1 MQEAGLVSSGVDFKN
16 PNFAK
21 VAEAMGAKGI
31 RIEEPGD
38 AREALKEALAH
49 RGGPVVVGVVV
60 DAVVDPY
67 ALSRPSHIPFHT
79 AAGFT
84 LSLAKQVL
92 SGEMDSAIGTIGRNV
107 GLIRWGGARI
117 ATHPPAAEEQHCR
130 FRKHHRRMAIF
141 VLCQS
146 RSNGRS
152 CHVRE
157 SRTEGERRQ
166 ARDDDAKPRIRP
178 GRVVQGFCRNPLLYG
193 LKGGEKSS
201 VGNPA
206 GSTQ

>member
-1 MQEAGLVSSGVDFKN
+1 
-16 PNFAK
+16 
-21 VAEAMGAKGI
+21 
-31 RIEEPGD
+31 
-38 AREALKEALAH
+38 
-49 RGGPVVVGVVV
+49 
-60 DAVVDPY
+60 
-67 ALSRPSHIPFHT
+67 
-79 AAGFT
+79 
-84 LSLAKQVL
+84 
-92 SGEMDSAIGTIGRNV
+92 MDSVIRTIGRNV
-107 GLIRWGGARI
+107 GLICWCRARI
-117 ATHPPAAEEQHCR
+117 APHPPAAEEQHFR
-130 FRKHHRRMAIF
+130 FRTHHRRMAIF
-141 VLCQS
+141 VLYQS

-201 VGNPA
+201 VGNLA